1 MAQEIIKNLTENTVY
16 TLPQQYTAVV
26 GGAGIVGASPGNS
39 FITITSGGAY
49 IDYLMTILFR
59 SNTGVQVPKVYILL
73 VQPLDAK
80 NFELVNIVSFYQ
92 LSATELVLNVGREL
106 TNSYDA
112 ADLLTIQTD
121 AQYAK
126 IDIQTASYTGRIAV
140 LNQAQTVL
148 TAAVPPS
155 FDNNFAGG
163 PPMAIYG
170 AAVTVAVTG
179 GGGDRTSVDPAP
191 PEPPSFKLTWHNIAN
206 AVKETVEDYNTFF
219 GSDFTTLTVDG
230 NDQLLT
236 GNSTTFAMPDEA
248 FFENGNI
255 IAVDDSIES
264 CSSVPWGTSFNTCTN
279 LESVSLPACTSVG
292 GSAFNACTALTSVSL
307 PLCSNLG
314 GTTGDDSV
322 FDSITGNTITL
333 TIPVSRQTCDGG
345 NPDGDIVYLAAHNTA
360 TIIYV

>member
-16 TLPQQYTAVV
+16 TLPQQYTTVET
-26 GGAGIVGASPGNS
+26 GIVDATSGNS
-39 FITITSGGAY
+39 FITITSFSDY

-191 PEPPSFKLTWHNIAN
+191 PEPPCH
-206 AVKETVEDYNTFF
+206 
-219 GSDFTTLTVDG
+219 
-230 NDQLLT
+230 
-236 GNSTTFAMPDEA
+236 
-248 FFENGNI
+248 
-255 IAVDDSIES
+255 
-264 CSSVPWGTSFNTCTN
+264 SS
-279 LESVSLPACTSVG
+279 
-292 GSAFNACTALTSVSL
+292 
-307 PLCSNLG
+307 
-314 GTTGDDSV
+314 
-322 FDSITGNTITL
+322 
-333 TIPVSRQTCDGG
+333 
-345 NPDGDIVYLAAHNTA
+345 
-360 TIIYV
+360 